1 MTIDPV
7 NRANQVSK
15 IAQSASVQKNEAPP
29 SKDLIN
35 ISKDAKELA
44 AIENYIN
51 TVKNSTDIRID
62 KVEQAKKNLESHYFK
77 NGNLNSKILDIITQR
92 ILDSLG

>member
-15 IAQSASVQKNEAPP
+15 STQAASVQKNEAAP
-29 SKDLIN
+29 SNDSIN

-44 AIENYIN
+44 EIKRYIKIVQD
-51 TVKNSTDIRID
+51 TPGIRVD
-62 KVEQAKKNLESHYFK
+62 KVEQAKKNLESYLK
-77 NGNLNSKILDIITQR
+77 GNQLDEKVLEKITDR
-92 ILDSLG
+92 ILDAIF